1 MPLFQILT
9 EDSVVNS
16 VKQINFN
23 LERELQVLVEKNLD
37 TFFSAR
43 FVASEFST
51 GELHGGRIDTLA
63 LSEENNPIII
73 EYKKVESSRLITQS
87 FFYLRWLRDHKG
99 DFEIAVRKALGDD
112 VKVDWSEI
120 RVICIAPNYSKYDKY
135 AASEFAA
142 GIELW
147 KYRLYDNQHL
157 YLEELFSSRQKPSTQ
172 VKPNSVSQNQ
182 DSNHVTEFNTEDHL
196 KDKSED
202 ILDLA
207 NKLREYITSLD
218 DNIDE
223 YPKKHY
229 IGYRISRAIGS
240 LEIKTKHIK
249 LFLKLSPEEIEPSI
263 DFYRD
268 VTNIGHYGPGEA
280 EFTIN
285 AETQIEIVKPLI
297 TLAYQKNS

>member
-43 FVASEFST
+43 FIASEFST

-63 LSEENNPIII
+63 LSEESNPIII

-99 DFEIAVRKALGDD
+99 DFEVAVRKALGDD
-112 VKVDWSEI
+112 VEVDWSEI
-120 RVICIAPNYSKYDKY
+120 RVVCIAPNYSKYDKY

-157 YLEELFSSRQKPSTQ
+157 YLEELFSSRQKLSSGN
-172 VKPNSVSQNQ
+172 KPASNQ
-182 DSNHVTEFNTEDHL
+182 ENQSSNQVTEFSIEDHL
-196 KDKSED
+196 KDKPAVIIE
-202 ILDLA
+202 IA
-207 NKLREYITSLD
+207 NKLREYISSLD
-218 DNIDE
+218 ENIDE

-229 IGYRISRAIGS
+229 IGYRITRAIGS
-240 LEIKTKHIK
+240 IEIKSKSVK
-249 LFLKLSPEEIEPSI
+249 VFLKLKPEEVSSNI

-268 VTNIGHYGPGEA
+268 VSKIGHYGPGDA
-280 EFTIN
+280 EFTITS
-285 AETQIEIVKPLI
+285 EGQIEAIKPMIDLS
-297 TLAYQKNS
+297 YQNNS